1 LKKLY
6 DILFLIKIQGVRQEA
21 GYDLH
26 VSYCRGK
33 VQFTLSN
40 HDSLIALK
48 NSIVFANGGVIDIS
62 NILNHNLLYNLI
74 PFGYGYHIHLIS
86 KFLVVDGAQ

>member
-1 LKKLY
+1 MTCMQVIVGAKCN
-6 DILFLIKIQGVRQEA
+6 
-21 GYDLH
+21 LH
-26 VSYCRGK
+26 YPIMIVW
-33 VQFTLSN
+33 
-40 HDSLIALK
+40 IALK

-62 NILNHNLLYNLI
+62 NLLNYNLLYNLI